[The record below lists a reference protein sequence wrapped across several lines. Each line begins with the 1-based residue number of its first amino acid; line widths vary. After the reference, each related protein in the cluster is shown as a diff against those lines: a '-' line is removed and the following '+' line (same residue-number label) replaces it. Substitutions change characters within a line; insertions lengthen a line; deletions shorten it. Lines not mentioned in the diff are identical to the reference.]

1 MRDSNE
7 VNHLETQVQVAAS
20 PRFRPGALLVALI
33 AVTIFVLDQL
43 TKMLVVQNIG
53 MGNVWYPIPGFEWLR
68 IVGSYNTGTA
78 CGYFPQLSIVFTIA
92 PFFILAVVVW
102 FYRSQKKP
110 SWLLSIAIGLI
121 IGGAIG
127 NLVNRLQLGY
137 VIDFVQVGTFP
148 IFNVADASVSTAV
161 VLMLLWSL
169 REDVGHAKANGVA
182 AGESA
187 APAGASWKLGA
198 IFLGVL
204 GVVAVLAYFV
214 CVFVPENFLR

>member
-1 MRDSNE
+1 MKPSAIF
-7 VNHLETQVQVAAS
+7 VA
-20 PRFRPGALLVALI
+20 GI
-33 AVTIFVLDQL
+33 AVCVFVLDQL
-43 TKMLVVQNIG
+43 TKMMVVQNIG
-53 MGNVWYPIPGFEWLR
+53 MGNVWYPIPAFEFLR

-78 CGYFPQLSIVFTIA
+78 CGYFPQLSMLFTVA

-110 SWLLSIAIGLI
+110 SWLLSIGIGLI
-121 IGGAIG
+121 IGGAVG

-169 REDVGHAKANGVA
+169 REDTAHAKPADA
-182 AGESA
+182 ASDA
-187 APAGASWKLGA
+187 VPVTPNASWKLGA

>member
-1 MRDSNE
+1 MISQTKNTDYRDNGRRTVARFAFVRGSVKIIACTAFVLRPMRDSNE

-20 PRFRPGALLVALI
+20 PRFRPGAILVALI

-110 SWLLSIAIGLI
+110 SWLLSIAIGRPVWRLDVSAI
-121 IGGAIG
+121 TTCALLDATLACCAGFVASRRTFRRGAME
-127 NLVNRLQLGY
+127 V
-137 VIDFVQVGTFP
+137 
-148 IFNVADASVSTAV
+148 
-161 VLMLLWSL
+161 L
-169 REDVGHAKANGVA
+169 RE
-182 AGESA
+182 
-187 APAGASWKLGA
+187 P
-198 IFLGVL
+198 
-204 GVVAVLAYFV
+204 
-214 CVFVPENFLR
+214 